1 MARLIASQK
10 SDCDPFHDATDLPRQ
25 QTTTATHSQTPAA
38 MTHPPLSLLG
48 LPTELRI
55 KIYELIDT
63 IEHKTVHL
71 NGSCDTII
79 CFSFQTPQIALL
91 GVRRQMRNDF
101 FSVFDRLVIEDTLTG
116 VVTAND
122 DNGAGYIARVAAV
135 LMALDTEED
144 LASDEDFDDEEDDL
158 DSDSDLTE

>member
-1 MARLIASQK
+1 
-10 SDCDPFHDATDLPRQ
+10 
-25 QTTTATHSQTPAA
+25 
-38 MTHPPLSLLG
+38 
-48 LPTELRI
+48 
-55 KIYELIDT
+55 
-63 IEHKTVHL
+63 
-71 NGSCDTII
+71 
-79 CFSFQTPQIALL
+79 
-91 GVRRQMRNDF
+91 MRNDF